1 MGFSDKISAV
11 SRKIQ
16 KDVSKIVPTV
26 DSQVEV
32 TGRAAVPN
40 SGTGQSQG
48 GVTAAELKKAM
59 AGMGI
64 YMSGRKVGKL
74 VSLDQSNT
82 ARAMGV

>member
-1 MGFSDKISAV
+1 M
-11 SRKIQ
+11 
-16 KDVSKIVPTV
+16 
-26 DSQVEV
+26 
-32 TGRAAVPN
+32 PN
-40 SGTGQSQG
+40 SGTGQSQD

-59 AGMGI
+59 SGMGI